1 MINDTKQ
8 NLIAERYTLK
18 QKVES
23 SAWFKANV
31 KRLAATTSTT
41 PHLQGRSLNWSR
53 SCGGAAVVVVV
64 VGYPT
69 LLYQSI

>member
-23 SAWFKANV
+23 SAWRKANA
-31 KRLAATTSTT
+31 KWLAATTSTT
-41 PHLQGRSLNWSR
+41 PHLQGWSLNWSR
-53 SCGGAAVVVVV
+53 GGGGAVVVVVV

-69 LLYQSI
+69 LLFQSI